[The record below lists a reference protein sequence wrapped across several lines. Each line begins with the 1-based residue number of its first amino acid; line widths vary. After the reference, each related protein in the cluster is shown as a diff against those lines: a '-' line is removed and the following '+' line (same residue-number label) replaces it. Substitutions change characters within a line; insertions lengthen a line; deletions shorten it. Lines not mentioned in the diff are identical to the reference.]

1 MKRISFIAILLFAL
15 GAMYM
20 VSCQKDPE
28 TTRLQEPT
36 TSTETA
42 DANGVSER
50 NAYYVTAGAACWGGS
65 SCNPIGL
72 TNTKVN
78 HIKINTNGNTI
89 PSYGL
94 TYRFYNPA
102 GTQIHEFKCKNPVVY
117 YASTSLLNN
126 TTYTVRVFNVGTWS
140 TTLLDTQNVTMG
152 NFNGQPCFNEFE

>member
-15 GAMYM
+15 GAMNM
-20 VSCQKDPE
+20 VSCQKDQE

-50 NAYYVTAGAACWGGS
+50 NAYYATAGAACWGGS
-65 SCNPIGL
+65 SCGSIGI
-72 TNTKVN
+72 TNSKVN

-94 TYRFYNPA
+94 TYRIFNPA
-102 GTQIHEFKCKNPVVY
+102 GTKIHEFKCKNPISY

-126 TTYTVRVFNVGTWS
+126 TTYTVQVLNVNLPNV
-140 TTLLDTQNVTMG
+140 TLLATLTVTMG
-152 NFNGQPCFNEFE
+152 NFNGQPCFSETE